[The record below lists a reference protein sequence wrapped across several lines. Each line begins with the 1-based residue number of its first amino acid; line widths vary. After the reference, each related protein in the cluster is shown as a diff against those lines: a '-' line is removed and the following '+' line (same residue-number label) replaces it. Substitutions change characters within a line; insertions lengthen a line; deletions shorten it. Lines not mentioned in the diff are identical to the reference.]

1 MGANRQVYFEIEIS
15 IMKKTYESGVLM
27 IRNCRRDDLQAVLHI
42 YNDAIVNSTAVY
54 HYEPVTLQNRI
65 AWYEE
70 KKAAGLPIIV
80 WEEGDVVMGFATFGP
95 FRPWPAYHYT
105 VEHSVYVHPGYRSK
119 GIGNK
124 LLREIIR
131 IGEERDVK
139 TMIGGIDAANI
150 ASVKAHEKLGF
161 VHSGTI
167 KKAGY
172 KFGKWLDLSFYQ
184 LDLKG
189 PEAPQEG

>member
-1 MGANRQVYFEIEIS
+1 
-15 IMKKTYESGVLM
+15 M
-27 IRNCRRDDLQAVLHI
+27 IRNCRRDDLQMILHI

-54 HYEPVTLQNRI
+54 HYEPVTLENRV

-70 KKAAGLPIIV
+70 KKEQDYPIIV
-80 WEEGDVVMGFATFGP
+80 WVEDDVVMGFATFGP

-105 VEHSVYVHPGYRSK
+105 VEHSVYVHPGYRGK

-124 LLREIIR
+124 LLKEIIR
-131 IGEERDVK
+131 IAEARGMK
-139 TMIGGIDAANI
+139 TVIGGIDASNVTSI
-150 ASVKAHEKLGF
+150 RAHEKVGF

-167 KKAGY
+167 RNAGY

-184 LDLKG
+184 LDLEG
-189 PEAPQEG
+189 PASPTEG

>member
-1 MGANRQVYFEIEIS
+1 MG
-15 IMKKTYESGVLM
+15 M
-27 IRNCRRDDLQAVLHI
+27 IRNCRRDDLQMILHI

-54 HYEPVTLQNRI
+54 HYQPVTLENRV

-70 KKAAGLPIIV
+70 KKEQDCPIIV
-80 WEEGDVVMGFATFGP
+80 WVEDDVVMGFATFGP

-105 VEHSVYVHPGYRSK
+105 VEHSVYVHPGYRGK

-124 LLREIIR
+124 LLKEIIR
-131 IGEERDVK
+131 IAEARGMK
-139 TMIGGIDAANI
+139 TVIGGIDASNVTSI
-150 ASVKAHEKLGF
+150 RAHEKVGF

-167 KKAGY
+167 RNAGY

-184 LDLKG
+184 LDLEG
-189 PEAPQEG
+189 PASPTEE

>member
-1 MGANRQVYFEIEIS
+1 
-15 IMKKTYESGVLM
+15 M
-27 IRNCRRDDLQAVLHI
+27 IRFCRRDDLQAILHI

-54 HYEPVTLQNRI
+54 HYEPVTIENRI

-70 KKAAGLPIIV
+70 KKEQKLPILV
-80 WEEGDVVMGFATFGP
+80 WSEEDVVMGFATFGP

-105 VEHSVYVHPGYRSK
+105 VEHSVYVHPGYRGK

-124 LLREIIR
+124 LLLEIIR
-131 IGEERDVK
+131 IAEEREYK
-139 TMIGGIDAANI
+139 TIIGGIDASNVGSI
-150 ASVKAHEKLGF
+150 RAHKKVGF

-167 KKAGY
+167 HQAGY

-184 LDLKG
+184 LELKG
-189 PEAPQEG
+189 PDKPKEI